1 METIYIEKIRDLK
14 KNLEEIET
22 KLKVKLIF
30 NGRLVTIDGDSL
42 DEYEASIVLDAI
54 GFGFSAKRALTLK
67 DPELI
72 FRKLNIK
79 AFTRRKNLREV
90 RARVIGEKGRT
101 KRTIEEIS
109 NSNIILNENQN
120 QVGIIGSAESIETA
134 TQALTNLIRGTKQAN
149 IYRFLEKM
157 NAAKK
162 MDYSTVSIKNRKN
175 KKE

>member
-54 GFGFSAKRALTLK
+54 GFGFSTKRALTLK

-72 FRKLNIK
+72 FR
-79 AFTRRKNLREV
+79 ATTYF
-90 RARVIGEKGRT
+90 
-101 KRTIEEIS
+101 S
-109 NSNIILNENQN
+109 NSREE
-120 QVGIIGSAESIETA
+120 GF
-134 TQALTNLIRGTKQAN
+134 R
-149 IYRFLEKM
+149 IYSLLL
-157 NAAKK
+157 
-162 MDYSTVSIKNRKN
+162 
-175 KKE
+175 